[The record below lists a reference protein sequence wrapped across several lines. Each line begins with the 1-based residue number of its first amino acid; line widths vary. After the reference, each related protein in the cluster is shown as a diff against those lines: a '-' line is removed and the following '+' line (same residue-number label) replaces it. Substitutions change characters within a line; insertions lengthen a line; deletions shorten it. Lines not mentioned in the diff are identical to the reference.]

1 MAALHHR
8 PEIDDMRSAFDS
20 GSCQSDQAS
29 ERTSYNTSHSGS
41 DRSYRTAATEHSQPS
56 TRRPPRIHHPTCDGD
71 YQRAPQYF
79 ADRHPQSSS
88 RASVETFASTVA
100 SEEDIPEELPTP
112 DFDVPEYSQQQNGPA
127 AVPAT
132 PTDFSELFPSHR
144 RLLIRHDDTA
154 LDGNMNLRVD
164 TEVNIRGQ
172 RSNMTLFHLRMHDLR
187 EREFS
192 LRRYCRDS
200 GREVCHSSRKLE
212 KPSMKRPG
220 FQRSLS
226 NALST
231 LRSKSDSRSPTFSS
245 LKRND
250 SGYGSLTSSIDNDW
264 ENRANSGSATP
275 KHPSAVTTD
284 SIKLEFSNYAQV
296 AIRRAG
302 VKGSKRYEFEYW
314 GVSYAWRRAIRRD
327 MEGSPTS
334 YTLTKAGSNRPLA
347 HIITAALTPA
357 QVEEERRRGGWIAP
371 CGMRLEDESL
381 VRGQK
386 DVADVVVASGL
397 IALVD
402 DSIKTHFSTRQ
413 KLELVGPKRFLSEVF
428 KRETGS
434 QNSHQSSSH
443 EQDSR
448 PSSRGTGTTSLRT
461 PARAVSSVV

>member
-20 GSCQSDQAS
+20 ASCQSDQDS
-29 ERTSYNTSHSGS
+29 ERTSYNTSRSGS
-41 DRSYRTAATEHSQPS
+41 DRSYRTAATEHSQHS
-56 TRRPPRIHHPTCDGD
+56 TKRPPRIHYTTCDGNHE
-71 YQRAPQYF
+71 RTPQYF
-79 ADRHPQSSS
+79 TDRQPQESP
-88 RASVETFASTVA
+88 RGSVETFASTVA
-100 SEEDIPEELPTP
+100 SEEDVQEEIPAP
-112 DFDVPEYSQQQNGPA
+112 DFDVPEYTQQQRGPA

-132 PTDFSELFPSHR
+132 PADFSELFPSHR
-144 RLLIRHDDTA
+144 RLLIRHDDTT

-172 RSNMTLFHLRMHDLR
+172 RRDMTLFHLRMHELR

-200 GREVCHSSRKLE
+200 GREVCHSSRKVE
-212 KPSMKRPG
+212 KPPMKRPG

-250 SGYGSLTSSIDNDW
+250 SGYGSLSSSIDNDW
-264 ENRANSGSATP
+264 EDRANSASATP
-275 KHPSAVTTD
+275 KQPPAVTTN

-296 AIRRAG
+296 EIRRTG

-314 GVSYAWRRAIRRD
+314 GVSYAWRRATRRD

-334 YTLTKAGSNRPLA
+334 YTLTKAGSERSLA

-357 QVEEERRRGGWIAP
+357 QIEEERRQGGWIPP

-386 DVADVVVASGL
+386 DVADVIVASGL

-413 KLELVGPKRFLSEVF
+413 KLEIVGPKRFLSEIF

-434 QNSHQSSSH
+434 QTSHQSLH
-443 EQDSR
+443 EQESR

-461 PARAVSSVV
+461 PARAVSNVI